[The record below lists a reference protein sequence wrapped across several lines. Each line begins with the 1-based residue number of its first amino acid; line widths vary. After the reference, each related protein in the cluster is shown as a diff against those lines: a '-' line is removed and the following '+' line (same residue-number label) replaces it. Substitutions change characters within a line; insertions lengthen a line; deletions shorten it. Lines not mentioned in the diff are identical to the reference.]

1 MVPEWVMTAFKE
13 KDLLCDVSVVP
24 GGVRVPPVNS
34 LAAVN
39 FSTGAALLRIAPVRN
54 GSITALVQY
63 WHKQLCR
70 RE

>member
-1 MVPEWVMTAFKE
+1 MVPKWVMTAFKE
-13 KDLLCDVSVVP
+13 KDLLCDVSAWR
-24 GGVRVPPVNS
+24 GRVPLVNS
-34 LAAVN
+34 LAAVT
-39 FSTGAALLRIAPVRN
+39 FSTSAALLRIAPVRN